1 MLHLDSQEMSAKTP
15 LHSRE
20 GGPEEPLSLPSFSPD
35 RKKNFLPYMTFYYY
49 LHHPQIFW
57 PSTMPDDKSPIKV
70 WYFNPN
76 WHEAGHFPPPDFFGL
91 DFVSWIFTKNLQT
104 FWEVKI
110 DINQG

>member
-35 RKKNFLPYMTFYYY
+35 RNKNFLPYMTFYYY

-70 WYFNPN
+70 WYFNPILQDL
-76 WHEAGHFPPPDFFGL
+76 WRK
-91 DFVSWIFTKNLQT
+91 KNAHL
-104 FWEVKI
+104 
-110 DINQG
+110 